1 MVNQSLHQSPILATV
16 HTKKE
21 PSMVFATVKM
31 LSLTR
36 FAARFS
42 GLCQET
48 VKTGT
53 ATSSA
58 G

>member
-1 MVNQSLHQSPILATV
+1 LATV

-21 PSMVFATVKM
+21 PSTVCATVEM

-42 GLCQET
+42 GPCQEN
-48 VKTGT
+48 VKAGI
-53 ATSSA
+53 AASSA

>member
-1 MVNQSLHQSPILATV
+1 VATV

-21 PSMVFATVKM
+21 LSMVCATVKM
-31 LSLTR
+31 PFLTR

-42 GLCQET
+42 SLCQET
-48 VKTGT
+48 VKIGT
-53 ATSSA
+53 AATLA

>member
-1 MVNQSLHQSPILATV
+1 M
-16 HTKKE
+16 KKE
-21 PSMVFATVKM
+21 PSMVYATVEM

-42 GLCQET
+42 SLCQET

-53 ATSSA
+53 AASSA